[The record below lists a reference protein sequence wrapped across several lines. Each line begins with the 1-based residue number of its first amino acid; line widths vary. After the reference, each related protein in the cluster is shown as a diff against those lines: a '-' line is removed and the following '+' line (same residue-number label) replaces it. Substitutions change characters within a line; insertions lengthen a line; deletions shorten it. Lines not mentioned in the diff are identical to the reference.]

1 MTTTLKGKLMVRHDS
16 KAKRKISRNRIIRS
30 VASSSAIDT
39 GESVDVIE
47 KRLKKGV
54 RKYPKLTLAD

>member
-1 MTTTLKGKLMVRHDS
+1 MIRHTD
-16 KAKRKISRNRIIRS
+16 KAKRKISRNRIIRA

>member
-1 MTTTLKGKLMVRHDS
+1 M
-16 KAKRKISRNRIIRS
+16 IRS

-39 GESVDVIE
+39 GENIDVIE
-47 KRLKKGV
+47 KRLKNSV

>member
-1 MTTTLKGKLMVRHDS
+1 MIRHTD

-39 GESVDVIE
+39 GESTENIE
-47 KRLKKGV
+47 KRLKS
-54 RKYPKLTLAD
+54 RSRRRTSLTLAF